1 MNKIIQKSITVHPR
15 KCIGSRTFR
24 SIFNSL
30 ETKKKRNLNKKSGQK
45 LIYKLSTGSV
55 YEFRIQFLN
64 IFTNI
69 FFLLL
74 FSLKNS
80 IKFDFLI
87 SSGDFR
93 HNTTIWQYFGCLRLF
108 VFNFRALK
116 TKVVLVLRV
125 STTYGGALEGL
136 YLRRQNLVNKVS
148 R

>member
-1 MNKIIQKSITVHPR
+1 MNKIIQKSITVHRR
-15 KCIGSRTFR
+15 KCIRSRTFR
-24 SIFNSL
+24 SIFISL
-30 ETKKKRNLNKKSGQK
+30 KQKKRNLNKNSGQK